1 MAHNSGGAKE
11 WKCPECNFVVSRSNE
26 FGLRAGIK
34 SHKETHEQT
43 KRWQCE
49 FCSKQFR
56 FRDGWLGHM
65 NTHQGLFPFECVP
78 CNKVNFIVFSQETY
92 HPLLFSIIETLT

>member
-78 CNKVNFIVFSQETY
+78 CNKVFFVFSQEPY
-92 HPLLFSIIETLT
+92 HRLSFSTIIIDT